1 MRIAL
6 SCNPLGKA
14 NLEKK
19 NMTSAQEKAFAATG
33 CDVRFDNLTRQLFA
47 TDASIY
53 QIEPIGVAFPRSA
66 QQASAVI
73 RAAADGNISITPR
86 GAGTSLVGNA
96 IGEGLIVDFSRYNR
110 QITDLDLEKR
120 TVRAGAGVVLDQ
132 LNAFLKPHGFCF
144 GPDVATSSRATLGG
158 MIANNSSGAHVPVYG
173 TTADHVVSTEIIL
186 VDGRI
191 LKIGPAH
198 NSLGAEREKI
208 DKLIRTCVAEIS
220 ERMPP
225 GLLKRWPGYG
235 LERFLRAP
243 DNLNEILA
251 GSEGTLAAIFS
262 AELKI
267 SLLPR
272 EKGLGLIFFASVD
285 EAMQATVELLDLK
298 PAAIEHIDRPLLDQ
312 TKSQLHFQAARDLL
326 ELDSE
331 PCESILLVEFYD
343 LGSAATYRR
352 FESADVSAHSKFS
365 NIAER
370 LALLQSRRLGLR
382 TKILTDPHE
391 MDLVWSV
398 RKAGLSLLTGCI
410 GAAKPVAFIEDAAV
424 RPAQLPEYVRGLQ
437 SIMKPLG
444 LEASYYG
451 HAASGLLH
459 VRPVLDLHSAADLKK
474 FRQVADQ
481 TSALVRQFKGSL
493 SAEHG
498 VGTARTE
505 YMREQLGDEL
515 LGVMREIKRAF
526 DPKNIFN
533 PGKIFEVGSAQ
544 RVETNRID
552 NHLRENFTKPLE
564 LSFTPRL
571 AFAFKDRSFIG
582 NLEQCNGC
590 GGCRKDTPIMCP
602 TFIATGEEI
611 MSTRGRANIIRAA
624 LEMRFGVRSRRRGI
638 AAFKS
643 ADTSA
648 HSKDPLRSAELDAA
662 LSNCLSCKGCTP
674 ECPSN
679 VNLALL
685 KAEMLYARHQRDGL
699 PLRERIFSSVDL
711 LGRLGCA
718 MPSFANAIVDLAPMR
733 AIMEK
738 TLGISAKRSLPHY
751 TSERFDRW
759 FQERSSVAALYER
772 RTNNATVADRRY
784 RRGRVILWDDT
795 FVRYHEPHIGIA
807 AVKVLETLGFEVSL
821 VKNRK
826 CCGRPA
832 FSQGNLDAA
841 ARVGKHNVDLLN
853 SAGSQQSTNPPSP
866 SYGAASNSQLS
877 APPIL
882 FLEPSCWS
890 MFVDDYRE
898 LKIDNAEQVAARCFL
913 FEKFIDDLLDR
924 EPGALQFKDRPA
936 SSGQDQQVNVAIHP
950 HCHAKSLM
958 DPAFMARL
966 VERLPGRKAQ
976 LLDTGCCGMA
986 GAFGALAEKY
996 ELSVQV
1002 AADLLDKID
1011 KQHPDIVVASGTSC
1025 RHQISDLTNVH
1036 PKHMAELIADALL

>member
-1 MRIAL
+1 V
-6 SCNPLGKA
+6 
-14 NLEKK
+14 
-19 NMTSAQEKAFAATG
+19 TSAQREVFAATG

-73 RAAADGNISITPR
+73 RAAADGNISVTPR

-120 TVRAGAGVVLDQ
+120 TVRVGAGVVLDQ

-173 TTADHVVSTEIIL
+173 TTADHVVSTEIVL

-191 LKIGPAH
+191 LNIGPAH

-243 DNLNEILA
+243 NNLNEILA

-262 AELKI
+262 AELRI
-267 SLLPR
+267 SPLPR
-272 EKGLGLIFFASVD
+272 EKGLGLIFFASVAD
-285 EAMQATVELLDLK
+285 AMQATVELLDLK
-298 PAAIEHIDRPLLDQ
+298 PAAIEHIDRPLLDRTQ
-312 TKSQLHFQAARDLL
+312 SQLHFQAARDLL

-365 NIAER
+365 NVAER

-424 RPAQLPEYVRGLQ
+424 RPAQLPAYVRGLQ

-444 LEASYYG
+444 LKASYYG

-515 LGVMREIKRAF
+515 LGVMREIKRTF

-624 LEMRFGVRSRRRGI
+624 LELRFGVRQHV

-643 ADTSA
+643 ADMSA

-711 LGRLGCA
+711 LGRMGCA
-718 MPSFANAIVDLAPMR
+718 VPQFANAIVDLAPVR

-751 TSERFDRW
+751 TRQRFDRW
-759 FQERSSVAALYER
+759 FAGKVDATPR
-772 RTNNATVADRRY
+772 RAFDKTSGGAPLLHS
-784 RRGRVILWDDT
+784 RGKIILWDDT

-807 AVKVLETLGFEVSL
+807 AVKVLKTLGFDVTL
-821 VKNRK
+821 AKGRK

-832 FSQGNLDAA
+832 FSQGNLDTAA
-841 ARVGKHNVDLLN
+841 KLGKHNVDLL
-853 SAGSQQSTNPPSP
+853 SSVHYST
-866 SYGAASNSQLS
+866 A
-877 APPIL
+877 PIL

-898 LKIDNAEQVAARCFL
+898 LKIDNAEKVAARCFL
-913 FEKFIDDLLDR
+913 FEKFIDDLLHR
-924 EPGALQFKDRPA
+924 EPDALQFKDR
-936 SSGQDQQVNVAIHP
+936 STSGGQDRQVNVAIHP

-958 DPAFMARL
+958 NPAFMARL
-966 VERLPGRKAQ
+966 VDRLPGRKAT

-996 ELSVQV
+996 ELSLQV
-1002 AADLLDKID
+1002 AADLLGKLG
-1011 KQHPDIVVASGTSC
+1011 KQPAGSEIVASGTSC

-1036 PKHMAELIADALL
+1036 PKHMAELIAGALL